1 MAKVLTA
8 GQRAELHR
16 QLDEILDPLPR
27 ELKGADKV
35 EQQIY
40 EGLRRLRDAGLE
52 VWKKS
57 ANSDDEG

>member
-16 QLDEILDPLPR
+16 QLDEFLDRLPR

-52 VWKKS
+52 AWKKS